1 MIYDMRFIMLD
12 MLLFIL
18 IRCTSAQSGSWSPV
32 IDFPIIPVA
41 AYIVP
46 EYPESHRMMVF
57 SAYSG
62 SAYGGGDHGFTQFA
76 EFDYRTQAM
85 STRQVSETNHDMFCP
100 GISSL
105 ADGRLIITGG
115 SNAEKTSIYDPATNT
130 FKSGVNMQR
139 ARGYHSS
146 TILSNGKVFTIG
158 GSWSGGYG
166 NKTGEFYDPATN
178 LWILLPGADV
188 EPILTNDREGA
199 FREDNH
205 AWLYGWRNGSV
216 FQAGP
221 SKAMNWYF
229 TDGEG
234 GVTPAGIR
242 DDVNDAMC
250 GVNVMYDV
258 GKIFSAGGAH
268 SYDRAP
274 GLSIAH
280 LISIDQVGAPAAVE
294 RLPDMRYARAF
305 ANAVVLPDGK
315 ILVTG
320 GQGWAQGFTD
330 LNPVFAPE
338 LFDPATKTFT
348 ELAPEAIPRNY
359 HSVSIL
365 LADGTVFSGGGGLCS
380 DNSTVISLDKCHSTV
395 DHPNGQI
402 FTPPYL
408 STGAPRPVISKLAS
422 ATTRPGGELRVTLE
436 DTAQGVT
443 FSLIRIGSVT
453 HSVNTDQR
461 RVPLSPESTNGV
473 EVVLRLP
480 ADSGVVLPGAWYLFA
495 VSARGVPS
503 VAKTVFVQL

>member
-1 MIYDMRFIMLD
+1 MSFATRATMFYFL
-12 MLLFIL
+12 LLFLLPPTI
-18 IRCTSAQSGSWSPV
+18 AQGGSWSPL
-32 IDFPIIPVA
+32 IEFPIIPVA

-57 SAYSG
+57 SAYSPN
-62 SAYGGGDHGFTQFA
+62 SFGGDHGYTQFA
-76 EFDYRTQAM
+76 EYDHRTGAM
-85 STRQVSETNHDMFCP
+85 SARQVTETKHDMFCP

-115 SNAEKTSIYDPATNT
+115 SNAEKTSIYDPQLNT
-130 FKSGVNMQR
+130 FTSSVNMQI
-139 ARGYHSS
+139 ARGYHTS

-158 GSWSGGYG
+158 GSWSGALG
-166 NKTGEFYDPATN
+166 NKTGEIYDPATN
-178 LWILLPGADV
+178 LWILLPGTAV
-188 EPILTNDREGA
+188 QPMLTYDHEGI

-205 AWLYGWRNGSV
+205 AWLYPWRNGSV

-221 SKAMNWYF
+221 SKAMNWYY
-229 TDGEG
+229 TDGGG

-242 DDVNDAMC
+242 DPVNDAMC

-258 GKIFSAGGAH
+258 GKIFSAGGAQY
-268 SYDRAP
+268 YDRAP

-280 LISIDQVGAPAAVE
+280 LISIDQVGAPAVVE
-294 RLPDMRYARAF
+294 RLPDMKYARAF
-305 ANAVVLPDGK
+305 ANVVVLPDGK

-330 LNPVFAPE
+330 LNPIFAPE
-338 LFDPATKTFT
+338 LFDPVTKKFT

-365 LADGTVFSGGGGLCS
+365 LPDGTVFSGGGGLCFDDGTGVLS
-380 DNSTVISLDKCHSTV
+380 ARCRNTV

-408 STGAPRPVISKLAS
+408 STGAPRPVIRSLVS
-422 ATTRPGGELRVTLE
+422 ATTRPGGELKVTM
-436 DTAQGVT
+436 DGTAEGVT

-453 HSVNTDQR
+453 HSINSDQR
-461 RVPLSPESTNGV
+461 RIPLPPIGTSGS
-473 EVVLRLP
+473 EVTLRLP

-495 VSARGVPS
+495 VSAQGVPS
-503 VAKTVFVQL
+503 IAKTVFVQL